1 MGNQPSQPV
10 EQCDAECQREKRLA
24 QLKDTY
30 DDAVRDETRDSAEVR
45 QARKQY
51 YKYDLGDQGY
61 YDMESKTLAKIA
73 DKHNSKLADKHAT
86 LLKEIKEQKQIQKD
100 NNIALKNM
108 DELLRKFKVSN
119 LKIEDELGKQE
130 NTLETARRMV
140 WYTNQRM
147 DKVDFYEHYISIVV
161 KVLLFIAIIFFL
173 YDKKYGSLAVVII
186 FYLLIMHFL

>member
-10 EQCDAECQREKRLA
+10 EQCDPECQRQKRLA

-100 NNIALKNM
+100 NDIALKNM
-108 DELLRKFKVSN
+108 DELLRKYKVSN
-119 LKIEDELGKQE
+119 LKIEDGLGKQE
-130 NTLETARRMV
+130 DTLETARRMV

-147 DKVDFYEHYISIVV
+147 DRVDFYEHYISIVV

-173 YDKKYGSLAVVII
+173 YDKKYGSLTVVIV